1 MKLIPLLLAFIS
13 ISTISLSQTTSTDTV
28 LVISGEVT
36 TPLKLTM
43 ADLMK
48 LPHKIVRGLDHDRH
62 EYDFE
67 GIDVSRLLSLAGVR
81 FADTLKGTKFASS
94 LLVVRA
100 TDNYQAVFT
109 LAELDPTNSD
119 NQNILAYRQDDKPLG
134 SKDGLLRFIALGD
147 KRHIRWVRQVQS
159 FIVQQI
165 K

>member
-1 MKLIPLLLAFIS
+1 MKLIPLLLAFLS
-13 ISTISLSQTTSTDTV
+13 ISTISLSQIPSTDTV

-48 LPHKIVRGLDHDRH
+48 LPHKIIRGLDHDRH

-67 GIDVSRLLSLAGVR
+67 GIDISRLLSLAGVR
-81 FADTLKGTKFASS
+81 FADTLKGAKFASS

-100 TDNYQAVFT
+100 ADNYQALFT
-109 LAELDPTNSD
+109 LPELDPTNSD
-119 NQNILAYRQDDKPLG
+119 NQNILAYRQDGKPLD
-134 SKDGLLRFIALGD
+134 SKDGLLRLIALGD
-147 KRHIRWVRQVQS
+147 KRHLRWVRQVQS
-159 FIVQQI
+159 LIVEQL